1 MTLPLK
7 CPNEDCPLVGTTKAG
22 RCDLCKAYICNA
34 EAPHNKITMKGSIIH
49 PQAYE
54 VGAQIDC
61 YPLGD
66 VVRMGCPL
74 CNASWMKEL
83 PQ

>member
-7 CPNEDCPLVGTTKAG
+7 CPNEDCPLVGTTK
-22 RCDLCKAYICNA
+22 
-34 EAPHNKITMKGSIIH
+34 IH

-66 VVRMGCPL
+66 VVRMACPL